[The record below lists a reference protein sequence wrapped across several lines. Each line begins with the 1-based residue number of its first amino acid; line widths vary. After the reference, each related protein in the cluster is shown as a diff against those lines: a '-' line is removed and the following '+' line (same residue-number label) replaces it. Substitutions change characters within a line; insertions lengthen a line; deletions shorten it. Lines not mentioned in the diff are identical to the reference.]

1 MADDDRPRSF
11 VTVAYVPEVAAA
23 PELLGAYASVFGPED
38 DATLVLY
45 APDGDPATVAAML
58 EPALAQAGIDGDGGP
73 DMIATAVPAAEG
85 DPALGRSAHALLARD
100 RALGH
105 LPRFDDTTI
114 ARLRAAA
121 EAAWLPTA
129 PPSPSG
135 ELTDQE
141 RFDRDLAE
149 YRSMP
154 GGELARDVDLFP
166 QLGDWRIVH
175 ELDAHYF
182 HQDTWAANR
191 IAEARPER
199 HVDIGSRIDLVG
211 FLTAVTNVTFVDI
224 RPLQVD
230 IERLTTVAGSILELP
245 FADRS
250 LESVSSLHVVEQI
263 GLGRYGD
270 PLDPDGSWKAMAE
283 LQRVVAPGGR
293 LLFSGP
299 IGRHRVCFNAHRI
312 HDPLDVLERFGEL
325 ELLEFSVV
333 DDGRRFIRHVDPAA
347 YRGQTYACGMF
358 LLQRPS
364 A

>member
-1 MADDDRPRSF
+1 MADDDTPRSF
-11 VTVAYVPEVAAA
+11 VTVAFIPEVAAA
-23 PELLGAYASVFGPED
+23 PELLAAYASVFGPED

-45 APDGDPATVAAML
+45 APDGEPATVGTTV
-58 EPALAQAGIDGDGGP
+58 EPALARAGIDGDGGP
-73 DMIATAVPAAEG
+73 DMIAMAVPAAEG
-85 DPALGRSAHALLARD
+85 DPALGQSAHALLTRE
-100 RALGH
+100 RVLGDV
-105 LPRFDDTTI
+105 PRFDDTTI

-121 EAAWLPTA
+121 EAAWLPA
-129 PPSPSG
+129 VPPASAD
-135 ELTDQE
+135 LTDEE
-141 RFDRDLAE
+141 RFERDLAE
-149 YRSMP
+149 YRAMP
-154 GGELARDVDLFP
+154 GGELARDEDLFP

-199 HVDIGSRIDLVG
+199 HVDIGSRIDLVA

-230 IERLTTVAGSILELP
+230 IERLTPVAGSILELP

-250 LESVSSLHVVEQI
+250 LESVSSLHVVEHI

-270 PLDPDGSWKAMAE
+270 PLDPQGSWKAMDE

-358 LLQRPS
+358 LLERPS